1 MDNIM
6 KFPPDDFE
14 SLRQLTILL
23 RQGEIDLP
31 IGKKSLLAL
40 ETMLNDAELVA
51 TSNIVELA
59 DRIEFSPASITR
71 LAKLLGFQGFNQLK
85 NLFKQKSK
93 IPNNFYSEKVKQL
106 LNQETSNPKALFE
119 EHFQSTIIN
128 TEQFIKQINEK
139 DLLKASSLL
148 TKKHRVFIFG
158 YRQSSA
164 IANILRYGLALLRP
178 NVQMLVQA
186 DHGVA
191 VALGQLRK
199 DDLLV
204 VIGSAP
210 YSNITVKIAKLAK
223 KQQCQI
229 LAITDSVL
237 SPLNDSATVTIQ
249 VPTSTQYYANS
260 LVVNCFFIESLLSI
274 CAIKLGQ
281 TAVNSLQYHE
291 KLLSQLDVST

>member
-1 MDNIM
+1 MDNKM
-6 KFPPDDFE
+6 NFPPSNFE

-31 IGKKSLLAL
+31 IGKKSLMAL
-40 ETMLNDAELVA
+40 EVMLNDAELVA

-59 DRIEFSPASITR
+59 DKIEFSPASITR

-85 NLFKQKSK
+85 NLFKQKNK
-93 IPNNFYSEKVKQL
+93 IPTNFYSEKAKKL
-106 LNQETSNPKALFE
+106 ISKDKSDPKALFK
-119 EHFQSTIIN
+119 EHLQSTITN
-128 TEQFIKQINEK
+128 TEKFIEQVSGT
-139 DLLKASSLL
+139 DLLQASSLL
-148 TKKHRVFIFG
+148 AKKHRVFIFG

-178 NVQMLVQA
+178 NVQLLVQA

-191 VALGQLRK
+191 VALGQLKR

-204 VIGSAP
+204 LIGSAP
-210 YSNITVKIAKLAK
+210 YSNITLKIATLAK

-237 SPLNDSATVTIQ
+237 SPLNNSAAVTIQ
-249 VPTSTQYYANS
+249 VPSSGQYYANS
-260 LVVNCFFIESLLSI
+260 LVVNCLFTESLLSLT
-274 CAIKLGQ
+274 AIELGQ
-281 TAVNSLQYHE
+281 TAVNNLQHHE
-291 KLLSQLDVST
+291 RLLSQLDVST